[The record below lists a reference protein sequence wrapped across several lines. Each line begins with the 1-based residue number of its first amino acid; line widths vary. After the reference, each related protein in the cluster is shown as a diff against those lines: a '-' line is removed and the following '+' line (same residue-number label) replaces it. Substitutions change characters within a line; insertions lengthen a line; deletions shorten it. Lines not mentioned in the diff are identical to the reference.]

1 VTRRITEAVTLTDT
15 TSSSKAFANAS
26 KFPYIQINR
35 AELAEGID
43 TYIRQHL
50 FTQSMNPLKDEN
62 WRVLLIDPVTE
73 HVIKV
78 WARAI
83 LEAED
88 SAVVA
93 DAEVTHRHLSE
104 VPKLAMRE
112 SSSLAVDKSIYFRLP
127 YPSRNGGLEQ
137 AFMETCE
144 RDASVDAFCKINE
157 QKHTFARL
165 RYIKEDGLPAF
176 YSPDF
181 FVLTPDHIYLVETK
195 AQSQVTSPNVV
206 RKRKAAVAWCDR
218 INGLPPEQRSGKTW
232 HYVLLGE
239 DTFYGWRDKGGSVA
253 DLLAFSKL
261 RPVEDRRQAK
271 FAF

>member
-1 VTRRITEAVTLTDT
+1 
-15 TSSSKAFANAS
+15 
-26 KFPYIQINR
+26 
-35 AELAEGID
+35 LAEGID
-43 TYIRQHL
+43 TFIRNHL
-50 FTQSMNPLKDEN
+50 FATPLDPLADEN

-73 HVIKV
+73 HIIKV
-78 WARAI
+78 WARSI

-88 SAVVA
+88 TVVVA
-93 DAEVTHRHLSE
+93 DAEVTHRRLSE

-112 SSSLAVDKSIYFRLP
+112 SSSLAVEKAIYLRLP

-181 FVLTPDHIYLVETK
+181 FVRAGGNVYLVETK
-195 AQSQVTSPNVV
+195 AQGQLTSPNVI

-218 INGLPPEQRSGKTW
+218 INGLAAEHRDGSQW

-239 DTFYGWRDKGGSVA
+239 DVFYGWRDKGGSVG
-253 DLLAFSKL
+253 DLLSYAKL
-261 RPVEDRRQAK
+261 RPVQDQSQAK